1 MTTSSKSLVGGL
13 GHRTEIE
20 PWRGVYPKQAVVHE
34 GSWTFITME
43 DPKPWLQ
50 YEMWWP
56 AYSRPGVS
64 VTASYPG
71 YSCHSLRVIGVTAGD
86 TARQAF
92 FSGAGFS
99 CSVQAMIP

>member
-1 MTTSSKSLVGGL
+1 MTTSSKSWLVTSAIGV
-13 GHRTEIE
+13 RSST
-20 PWRGVYPKQAVVHE
+20 WRGVYPKQAVVHE

-56 AYSRPGVS
+56 AYGRPGVS

>member
-43 DPKPWLQ
+43 DPKPMLELQ

-56 AYSRPGVS
+56 AYGRPGVS
-64 VTASYPG
+64 RDCELSGLQLSLTASYRC
-71 YSCHSLRVIGVTAGD
+71 YSW
-86 TARQAF
+86 
-92 FSGAGFS
+92 
-99 CSVQAMIP
+99 